1 MRKLLIIIVMAMAF
15 MGAGIPKAE
24 AMDPVT
30 IGILAP
36 IILPYAIPVAES
48 AAQYALKGLVNA
60 GVGMIDIF
68 KDMIDVFMLPVGF
81 LEVTLGIPFGLF
93 SNGCENIGTGFI
105 APFKLGFH
113 AVMLVPRLF
122 CLYTTS

>member
-1 MRKLLIIIVMAMAF
+1 
-15 MGAGIPKAE
+15 MGAGIPKAN

-36 IILPYAIPVAES
+36 IILPYAIPVAET
-48 AAQYALKGLVNA
+48 AAQYALKGLMNA
-60 GVGMIDIF
+60 GVGMVDVF
-68 KDMIDVFMLPVGF
+68 WDMIEVFMLPVGF

-105 APFKLGFH
+105 APFKLAFH
-113 AVMLVPRLF
+113 TVLLVPRLF
-122 CLYTTS
+122 CLYS

>member
-1 MRKLLIIIVMAMAF
+1 MRKLLIILVIATAF
-15 MGAGIPKAE
+15 MGIGIPKTE

-48 AAQYALKGLVNA
+48 AAQYTLKGLVNA

-81 LEVTLGIPFGLF
+81 LEVTLGIPFGLL

>member
-1 MRKLLIIIVMAMAF
+1 MKKLLLVILVAMAF
-15 MGAGIPKAE
+15 IDIGIPEAK

-36 IILPYAIPVAES
+36 IILPYAIPVAET
-48 AAQYALKGLVNA
+48 AAEYALKGLMNA

-68 KDMIDVFMLPVGF
+68 KDMIGVFMLPVGF
-81 LEVTLGIPFGLF
+81 LEVTLGLPFGLF
-93 SNGCENIGTGFI
+93 SNGCANIGEGFI
-105 APFKLGFH
+105 APFKLAFH

-122 CLYTTS
+122 CLYS

>member
-1 MRKLLIIIVMAMAF
+1 MKRLLIIILLATAF
-15 MGAGIPKAE
+15 MGISIPETK

-36 IILPYAIPVAES
+36 IAIEYGTPIAISAGEYAF
-48 AAQYALKGLVNA
+48 KGLMNA

-68 KDMIDVFMLPVGF
+68 KDMIGVFMLPVGF
-81 LEVTLGIPFGLF
+81 LEVTLGMPFGLF
-93 SNGCENIGTGFI
+93 SNGCANIGEGFI
-105 APFKLGFH
+105 APFKLAFH

-122 CLYTTS
+122 CLYS

>member
-1 MRKLLIIIVMAMAF
+1 MRKLLIILVIATAF
-15 MGAGIPKAE
+15 MGIEIQKVE
-24 AMDPVT
+24 AMDPIT

-36 IILPYAIPVAES
+36 IAIEYGTPIAIS
-48 AAQYALKGLVNA
+48 AGEYALKGLVNA

-68 KDMIDVFMLPVGF
+68 KDMIDVFMMPVGF
-81 LEVTLGIPFGLF
+81 LEVTLGMPFGLF

>member
-1 MRKLLIIIVMAMAF
+1 MRKLLIIMLVAVAF
-15 MGAGIPKAE
+15 AGLGIPQAK

-48 AAQYALKGLVNA
+48 AAQYALKGLING
-60 GVGMIDIF
+60 GVGMIDVF
-68 KDMIDVFMLPVGF
+68 KDMIYVFMLPIGF
-81 LEVTLGIPFGLF
+81 LEITLGIPFGLF
-93 SNGCENIGTGFI
+93 GNGCENIGTGLV

-122 CLYTTS
+122 FLYNG

>member
-1 MRKLLIIIVMAMAF
+1 MKKLLIIILVAVSF
-15 MGAGIPKAE
+15 MGAGIPEAK

-36 IILPYAIPVAES
+36 IILPYAIPVAET
-48 AAQYALKGLVNA
+48 ALQYALKGLLNA

-68 KDMIDVFMLPVGF
+68 KDMIGIFMLPIGF
-81 LEVTLGIPFGLF
+81 LEVTLGMPFGLF
-93 SNGCENIGTGFI
+93 SNGCSNIGEGFI
-105 APFKLGFH
+105 APFKLAFH